1 MKKSDA
7 LKEDITK
14 FSEKFYTEKPKNV
27 FFKAKQKNELASN
40 VSHSFDVTQLIQH
53 TIYLI
58 PKTNSIFIDYTVFK
72 LFASIENYD
81 LIVNY
86 IITIFEHIMLDHDE
100 FEVHVNMN
108 TFSVSAAQRYKG
120 IIERFLN
127 VCMNHDTVF
136 TEKLKKMHLYY
147 TPSVFESIKVILNP
161 LIHPL
166 VKQKIELH
174 SKAESGAILEK
185 LFS

>member
-7 LKEDITK
+7 LKDDITK

-27 FFKAKQKNELASN
+27 FFKMQQKNELASS
-40 VSHSFDVTQLIQH
+40 VSHTFDVSQLIKH

-58 PKTNSIFIDYTVFK
+58 PNTNLIFIDYTVFK
-72 LFASIENYD
+72 LFASVENYD
-81 LIVNY
+81 LIVDY
-86 IITIFEHIMLDHDE
+86 IITLFENIIVNHDF

-127 VCMNHDTVF
+127 VCMNHDTGF
-136 TEKLKKMHLYY
+136 SEKLKKMYLYY
-147 TPSVFESIKVILNP
+147 TPSVFDSIKTILNP
-161 LIHPL
+161 LIHPI
-166 VKQKIELH
+166 VKQKIELYN
-174 SKAESGAILEK
+174 KTESSALLEK